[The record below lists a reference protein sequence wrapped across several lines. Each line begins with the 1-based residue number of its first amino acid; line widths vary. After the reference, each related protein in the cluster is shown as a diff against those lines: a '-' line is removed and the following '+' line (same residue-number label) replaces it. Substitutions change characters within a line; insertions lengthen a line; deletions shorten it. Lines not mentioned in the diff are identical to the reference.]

1 MKVGLKFSNA
11 WYINYMRICYELTVR
26 NDLRTYHY
34 FSRAFSK
41 KTSTCRVF
49 LWKKKRKKKSRR
61 KSVNLCL
68 QVFCCSLF
76 IEKPRVADAISS
88 VASILAISLAT
99 LSQKLKLAVEQKDV
113 LFFFKVGLTL
123 NIMIFKCFFFSK
135 SFFVVF
141 FTSSPKKSPRFLLR
155 DHQWLG
161 YISGCFPFMNVF
173 QALAS
178 MLYLSAAVECDDAG
192 CKDVGATRSKCF
204 S

>member
-1 MKVGLKFSNA
+1 MIYGPIIIFH
-11 WYINYMRICYELTVR
+11 VR
-26 NDLRTYHY
+26 FPKKQAHVEFFCGKKNEKRNLDENRST
-34 FSRAFSK
+34 FAF
-41 KTSTCRVF
+41 R
-49 LWKKKRKKKSRR
+49 
-61 KSVNLCL
+61 
-68 QVFCCSLF
+68 
-76 IEKPRVADAISS
+76 SS
-88 VASILAISLAT
+88 VAVCLLKNLVLQMPSQALPQFWLSPLQRFLRSLN
-99 LSQKLKLAVEQKDV
+99 LQLNRKMFC
-113 LFFFKVGLTL
+113 FFFKVGLTL